1 MLAMRSS
8 VIELFEHMF
17 VASDSQQKIKMI
29 TVMDIQKI
37 EQLKTEAQAIGAVIK
52 KWLKQHG

>member
-1 MLAMRSS
+1 MRSS